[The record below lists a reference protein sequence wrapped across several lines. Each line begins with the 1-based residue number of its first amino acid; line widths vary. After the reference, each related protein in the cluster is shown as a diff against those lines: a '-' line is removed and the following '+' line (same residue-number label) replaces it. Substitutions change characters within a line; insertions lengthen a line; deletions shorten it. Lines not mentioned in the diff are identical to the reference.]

1 MAKKLY
7 PSMRCYAAVIVRGE
21 EDKGVQIWSF
31 GKTVYQTLLNYMLD
45 EDYGDITDAEEGF
58 DIKVSCSK
66 APGMQYAKTE
76 VRPRPRST
84 SLSKDPKKAK
94 EWIDS
99 IPDPTEMF
107 SCKSYDELTNII
119 NAWLAGDDDS
129 DGTEKP
135 TSNKKE
141 TGKTKAYSDID
152 DAFADLM
159 ED

>member
-1 MAKKLY
+1 
-7 PSMRCYAAVIVRGE
+7 
-21 EDKGVQIWSF
+21 
-31 GKTVYQTLLNYMLD
+31 
-45 EDYGDITDAEEGF
+45 
-58 DIKVSCSK
+58 
-66 APGMQYAKTE
+66 MQYAKTE

-84 SLSKDPKKAK
+84 ALSKDSKKAK

-119 NAWLAGDDDS
+119 NAWLAGDDES

-135 TSNKKE
+135 TSAGNTK
-141 TGKTKAYSDID
+141 TSGKTKAYSDID